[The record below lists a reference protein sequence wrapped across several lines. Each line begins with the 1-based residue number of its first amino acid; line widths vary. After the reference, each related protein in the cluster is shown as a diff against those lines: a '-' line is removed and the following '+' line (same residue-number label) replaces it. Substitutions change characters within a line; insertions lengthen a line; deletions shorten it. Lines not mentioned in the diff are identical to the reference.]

1 MKNQRK
7 SFRLTCALL
16 AAVLAVGVAGCAQP
30 AECKQP
36 QGKTQQLWVAD
47 NFVDPQEGYPME
59 NPSAIELSA
68 TAALQKNRLLNGQT
82 QKKQQPQEMKAVW
95 LSYLD
100 LKPMLLDKNDKSVG
114 KAQFTKNI
122 QKAFDNIQ
130 QLGLN
135 TVIAQ
140 VRPFSDALYESELF
154 PWSYLATGE
163 EGADPGFDPLAIM
176 VEQAHQRGLQLH
188 AWVNPYRVRTSATNK
203 QLSSKNPAVK
213 LLKSGD
219 AIRYNGAVTYDPASK
234 KAQQLIVDG
243 VREIVEKYDV
253 DGIHFDDYFYPTTD
267 AGFDSASYQAYKNK

>member
-1 MKNQRK
+1 
-7 SFRLTCALL
+7 
-16 AAVLAVGVAGCAQP
+16 
-30 AECKQP
+30 
-36 QGKTQQLWVAD
+36 
-47 NFVDPQEGYPME
+47 ME

-140 VRPFSDALYESELF
+140 VRPFERCAVRV
-154 PWSYLATGE
+154 GIV
-163 EGADPGFDPLAIM
+163 PLGSIW
-176 VEQAHQRGLQLH
+176 R
-188 AWVNPYRVRTSATNK
+188 
-203 QLSSKNPAVK
+203 PAK
-213 LLKSGD
+213 RAQTPRFS
-219 AIRYNGAVTYDPASK
+219 PACYHGR
-234 KAQQLIVDG
+234 A
-243 VREIVEKYDV
+243 
-253 DGIHFDDYFYPTTD
+253 
-267 AGFDSASYQAYKNK
+267 

>member
-1 MKNQRK
+1 
-7 SFRLTCALL
+7 
-16 AAVLAVGVAGCAQP
+16 
-30 AECKQP
+30 
-36 QGKTQQLWVAD
+36 
-47 NFVDPQEGYPME
+47 ME

-68 TAALQKNRLLNGQT
+68 TAALQKNSLLNGQT
-82 QKKQQPQEMKAVW
+82 QKKQQTQEMKAVW

-176 VEQAHQRGLQLH
+176 VEQAHQRGDQRQPEGAGEH
-188 AWVNPYRVRTSATNK
+188 HRIGAIR
-203 QLSSKNPAVK
+203 VK
-213 LLKSGD
+213 LARVKPPS
-219 AIRYNGAVTYDPASK
+219 A
-234 KAQQLIVDG
+234 
-243 VREIVEKYDV
+243 VEKARDKGSPV
-253 DGIHFDDYFYPTTD
+253 PP
-267 AGFDSASYQAYKNK
+267 A